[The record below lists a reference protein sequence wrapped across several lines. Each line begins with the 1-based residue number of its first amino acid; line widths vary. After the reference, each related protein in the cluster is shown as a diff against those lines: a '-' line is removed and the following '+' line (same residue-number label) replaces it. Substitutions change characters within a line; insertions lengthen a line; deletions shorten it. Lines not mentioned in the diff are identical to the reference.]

1 MILTLASVLDPRSKM
16 VFLEFCFKCAYGEE
30 EAKLKLEDVQFWL
43 REFYKTYES
52 LTQNREQEQET
63 SSNTSQEESRALGK
77 RKLEKRFAEFK
88 IQNRFSRPK
97 RSELDSYLEE
107 DVLELEEDEN
117 FNILQWWK
125 KNSELYPTLAKM
137 VRDFLAV
144 PVSTIA
150 SESAFSAAG
159 RLTDN
164 LRNSMGAET
173 LESLICTKDWFGPND
188 GSFDLNQFRPFMRN
202 SKAI

>member
-1 MILTLASVLDPRSKM
+1 MLAIRLGRRGIL
-16 VFLEFCFKCAYGEE
+16 
-30 EAKLKLEDVQFWL
+30 
-43 REFYKTYES
+43 ES
-52 LTQNREQEQET
+52 LSWSWCTYTINSSPYEQEI
-63 SSNTSQEESRALGK
+63 SCNPSQEESRAFGK

-97 RSELDSYLEE
+97 RSELDSYLED

-137 VRDFLAV
+137 ARDFLAV
-144 PVSTIA
+144 PVSTVA

-159 RLTDN
+159 RLTDH

-173 LESLICTKDWFGPND
+173 LESLICTKDWFGPDD
-188 GSFDLNQFRPFMRN
+188 GSFDLTQFRPFMRN
-202 SKAI
+202 FGAI